1 MTSTTLDAGALIA
14 LESGSPYMREL
25 VRLAFANRAPLA
37 IPAGV
42 LAQVWRASA
51 RQARVARLLGST
63 LVEVVPLDRSAA
75 VAIGKLCAQT
85 GARDV
90 VDVSVVL
97 CAQQRRHTV
106 ITSDPKDLREI
117 DAQLR
122 LLDPVTGHSH
132 D

>member
-1 MTSTTLDAGALIA
+1 
-14 LESGSPYMREL
+14 
-25 VRLAFANRAPLA
+25 
-37 IPAGV
+37 
-42 LAQVWRASA
+42 
-51 RQARVARLLGST
+51 
-63 LVEVVPLDRSAA
+63 

-106 ITSDPKDLREI
+106 ITSDPWDLREI

-122 LLDPVTGHSH
+122 LLDPVTGHLH